1 MVKFWWGLCLKMDKI
16 LSKDIISYIE
26 KEFNSNKFNV
36 VIFLKNIK
44 EKYRAMDVALICNYI
59 LDNKT
64 DSKLL
69 SNVIRE
75 IKSNKY
81 RQNFNSLLNFIKSTK
96 DDDLKSLAIKT
107 ICIYKDNSCASVL
120 LECLQDKNS
129 NYRVRFAAADALGKI
144 GAKSAFEVLKNI
156 AIDEEEKSAYV
167 KESAVVAL
175 GNLGDKRA
183 IDVFS
188 SILSGKQIFLDKFSY
203 LKERVVEAI
212 SKLDVSKNDKAL
224 EILEKSILDTSA
236 QVRIN
241 SIETL
246 MNLESSK
253 SYDLIYDRLKYDDNL
268 EVRKN
273 ALIALYNLSDRK
285 ILDEVNS
292 NDFPF
297 ELKIVAREILD
308 EYEGDDE

>member
-1 MVKFWWGLCLKMDKI
+1 MDKI

-26 KEFNSNKFNV
+26 KEFNSNKFSV
-36 VIFLKNIK
+36 AIFLKKIK
-44 EKYRAMDVALICNYI
+44 EKYRAMDVALIYNYI

-69 SNVIRE
+69 SNIIRE
-75 IKSNKY
+75 IKTNKF
-81 RQNFNSLLNFIKSTK
+81 RQNYNSLLNFIKSTK

-107 ICIYKDNSCASVL
+107 ICVYKDNSSAPIL
-120 LECLQDKNS
+120 LDCLQDKNS

-144 GAKSAFEVLKNI
+144 GAKSAFETLKNI
-156 AIDEEEKSAYV
+156 AVDEEEKSAYV

-246 MNLESSK
+246 MNLEYSK

-285 ILDEVNS
+285 ILDEINS
-292 NDFPF
+292 GDYPF
-297 ELKIVAREILD
+297 ELKMTAQEILD
-308 EYEGDDE
+308 EYEENNE